1 LKFILQ
7 TFIFHIIVSNYQTT
21 SKKEMQEIKE
31 LNNLLS
37 YYVDQGFFPGI
48 QWQININ
55 NEKYSGKYGF
65 NNIETKEDVYE
76 NSIYRIWSMTKPI
89 IAVASL
95 QLIEEK
101 KINLEDPITEYLPEF
116 KDIQV
121 MKKKDGSIRDVEK
134 IIEYPTIKDLL
145 LHTAGFSYNFLADP
159 VGKEYDRIRLFNS
172 DTTTLEEEIKILA
185 KAPLLFQPNTSWRYS
200 VSMDV
205 LARIIEI
212 VRGES
217 LRKILDKK
225 IFYPLNMK
233 DTGFS
238 VSKENQKRVM
248 VSYEFDPLKKK
259 LSELIS
265 DPQKIGNYGYPLN
278 INSYARGGHGLFSSL
293 NDYSIFAKMLHNGK
307 SENGEQI
314 LNNQTLKLIST
325 NFLDPKFFPIEI
337 ATIGIVKDENYVNGL
352 EGYGWGLGCRTL
364 LDPSKQNNLGS
375 IGEFGWA
382 GAASTYFLVD
392 NNKNLSATIMT
403 QVLFGNPEL
412 TRQFYSYIY
421 SNF

>member
-1 LKFILQ
+1 M
-7 TFIFHIIVSNYQTT
+7 SNYQTT

-55 NEKYSGKYGF
+55 NENYSGKYGF

-217 LRKILDKK
+217 LQKILDKK

-293 NDYSIFAKMLHNGK
+293 NDYAIFAKMLHTGK
-307 SENGEQI
+307 SEKGEQV

>member
-1 LKFILQ
+1 
-7 TFIFHIIVSNYQTT
+7 
-21 SKKEMQEIKE
+21 MQEIKE

-293 NDYSIFAKMLHNGK
+293 NDYSIFAKMLHTGK
-307 SENGEQI
+307 SEKGEQV

>member
-1 LKFILQ
+1 M
-7 TFIFHIIVSNYQTT
+7 SNYQTT

-293 NDYSIFAKMLHNGK
+293 NDYSIFAKMLHTGK
-307 SENGEQI
+307 SEKGEQV

>member
-1 LKFILQ
+1 
-7 TFIFHIIVSNYQTT
+7 
-21 SKKEMQEIKE
+21 MQEIKE

-293 NDYSIFAKMLHNGK
+293 NDYSIFAKMLHTGK
-307 SENGEQI
+307 SEKGEQV

-412 TRQFYSYIY
+412 SRQFYSYIY

>member
-1 LKFILQ
+1 M
-7 TFIFHIIVSNYQTT
+7 SNYQTT

-55 NEKYSGKYGF
+55 NENYSGKYGF

-134 IIEYPTIKDLL
+134 IIEYPTIKNLL

-217 LRKILDKK
+217 LQKILDKK

-293 NDYSIFAKMLHNGK
+293 NDYAIFAKMLHTGK
-307 SENGEQI
+307 SEKGEQV